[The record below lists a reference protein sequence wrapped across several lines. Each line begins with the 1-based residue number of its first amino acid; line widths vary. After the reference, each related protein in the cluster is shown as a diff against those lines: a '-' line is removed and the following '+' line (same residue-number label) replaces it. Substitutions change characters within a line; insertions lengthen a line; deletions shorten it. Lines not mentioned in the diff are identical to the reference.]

1 MFRHAAIPLVL
12 LALLTPAPVSA
23 QDHKHSDDALGNVVF
38 TVGCNAEAQ
47 QRMNTAV
54 AMLHSFWFAE
64 ARKAFEAAGQA
75 DPTCGVAYWG
85 VALTLWG
92 NPLAGGPQTAEGHQT
107 GLEAAQKALSMGAL
121 NARDRGYVEAAEAL
135 YKDYD
140 KLNNHARMKA
150 YEAALGRLHAQDPDD
165 TESAIFHAIWL
176 VATAPPTDMTF
187 AQQKKAAGILNP
199 LFEKQPHHPGLAHYI
214 IHAFDSPPLAQYAL
228 DAARRYSDIAPAA
241 PHAQHMPSHTF
252 TRLGYWDESIKTNRR
267 SADLEPTPAQKAH
280 AADYM
285 VYAYLQQGR
294 DEAALSVMQEIGL
307 TPVGVDPHFAVGNA
321 LAGYNAV
328 AMPARYAL
336 ERNDWKTAANLTVVS
351 GQPLGEGVTRF
362 ARALGAARSG
372 DAAAA
377 RAELDALSAIV
388 DKLKQASDPYW
399 PIVMDAQRT
408 AVEAWIAHAEGKH
421 TDALRLAAEAAD
433 KEETVEKHP
442 ITPGPLIPARELLG
456 DILVVHKKPVEA
468 LAAYEKTLERE
479 PNRGRTIYSAAKA
492 AQAASNNDVAKK
504 YYEQLTKLLAPD
516 SKRAELVEAKKFIGA
531 SAS

>member
-1 MFRHAAIPLVL
+1 MFRHAAIPLLL
-12 LALLTPAPVSA
+12 LAVLTPALASA
-23 QDHKHSDDALGNVVF
+23 QEHKHSDNALGNVVF

-85 VALTLWG
+85 VALTHWG
-92 NPLAGGPQTAEGHQT
+92 NPLAGGPVAEGNQT
-107 GLEAAQKALSMGAL
+107 GLAAAQKAVSVGSK
-121 NARDRGYVEAAEAL
+121 NARDRGYIDAASVL

-140 KLNNHARMKA
+140 KLNNWARMKA
-150 YEAALGRLHAQDPDD
+150 YEAALGQLHAQDPND

-187 AQQKKAAGILNP
+187 AQQKKAADILNP
-199 LFEKQPHHPGLAHYI
+199 IFAKQPQHPGLAHYI
-214 IHAFDSPPLAQYAL
+214 IHAFDSPQLAQYAL
-228 DAARRYSDIAPAA
+228 DAARRYAQIAPAA

-280 AADYM
+280 ATDYM

-294 DEAALSVMQEIGL
+294 DESALEVMQQIGL
-307 TPVGVDPHFAVGNA
+307 TPVGVDPHFATGNA

-336 ERNDWKTAANLTVVS
+336 ERNDWKTAANLTVVP
-351 GQPLGEGVTRF
+351 GPPLGEGVTRF
-362 ARALGAARSG
+362 ARALGAARAG
-372 DAAAA
+372 DVAVAH
-377 RAELDALSAIV
+377 AEIDALSAIIE
-388 DKLKQASDPYW
+388 KMEAAKDPYW

-408 AVEAWIAHAEGKH
+408 AVAAWVAHAEGKH
-421 TDALRLAAEAAD
+421 ADALRLAAEAAD

-456 DILVVHKKPVEA
+456 DILMVHKKPAEA
-468 LAAYEKTLERE
+468 LAAYEKTLARE

-492 AQAASNNDVAKK
+492 AQAAGKNDVAKK

-516 SKRAELVEAKKFIGA
+516 SKRAELVEARKFLGT

>member
-1 MFRHAAIPLVL
+1 MLGAIAPA
-12 LALLTPAPVSA
+12 LASA
-23 QDHKHSDDALGNVVF
+23 QEHKHSDVALGSVVF
-38 TVGCNAEAQ
+38 AVGCNADAQ
-47 QRMNTAV
+47 QHMNSAV

-64 ARKAFEAAGQA
+64 ARKAFQAAAQA
-75 DPTCGVAYWG
+75 DATCGVAYWG
-85 VALTLWG
+85 VALTHWG
-92 NPLAGGPQTAEGHQT
+92 NPLAGGPIGEGGQP
-107 GLEAAQKALSMGAL
+107 GFAAAQKAVSMGAA
-121 NARDRGYVEAAEAL
+121 NARDRGYIDAAVAL

-140 KLNNHARMKA
+140 KVDNRTRMIA
-150 YEAALGRLHAQDPDD
+150 YEAALGRLHAQDANDS
-165 TESAIFHAIWL
+165 ESAIFHAIWL

-187 AQQKKAAGILNP
+187 AQQKQAADILNP
-199 LFEKQPHHPGLAHYI
+199 LFAKQPQHPGLAHYI
-214 IHAFDSPPLAQYAL
+214 IHAFDSPQLAQFAL
-228 DAARRYSDIAPAA
+228 DAARRYADLAPAA

-252 TRLGYWDESIKTNRR
+252 TRLGDWDESIKTNRR

-280 AADYM
+280 ATDYM

-307 TPVGVDPHFAVGNA
+307 TPVGVDPHFAAGNA

-336 ERNDWKTAANLTVVS
+336 ERNDWKTAANLTVVP
-351 GQPLGEGVTRF
+351 GRQPLGEGVTRF
-362 ARALGAARSG
+362 ARALGAARAG

-377 RAELDALSAIV
+377 RAELAALSAII
-388 DKLKQASDPYW
+388 DQMKQANDPYW
-399 PIVMDAQRT
+399 PIVMEAQRT

-421 TDALRLAAEAAD
+421 ADALRLAAEAAD

-456 DILVVHKKPVEA
+456 DILMVHKKPVEA